1 MRAKG
6 AGQYQFSLDE
16 EKRAEQMASLDAQ
29 RTETERARDE
39 AGKRGGLSL
48 AQEAKKRKIDERKA
62 LIEAKRV
69 KLLGGEEEVERL
81 RAEKRAFET
90 DKFLQGLGEELVK
103 SEEA

>member
-1 MRAKG
+1 M
-6 AGQYQFSLDE
+6 
-16 EKRAEQMASLDAQ
+16 
-29 RTETERARDE
+29 
-39 AGKRGGLSL
+39 